1 MQCLLHVNRPSIITK
16 KSSMLFAVLFI
27 LFLTL
32 PTGISAFNPQSVPLA
47 STSSLY
53 WDDGKISKANTNN
66 NDGNDGDNIQKKQ
79 LFTRTGCRLQSMFM
93 MGGTATEMLLPL
105 RSPSIVTSAAVVTAS
120 VTTSTSSSL
129 KAMLAQSLGGVMF
142 AGALLLYTPI
152 ILKLWREKN
161 GDGMSFQTWIFNTMG
176 FTAALLY
183 PLKKGFPISTYVETI
198 ALTFQ
203 SLLVL
208 GTLSHFKGKLK
219 EFFAALAVYIA
230 SFYVLAGPV
239 FPMKYIQWLQLGATI
254 SNNYAQVPQ
263 IALSFKLKK
272 SSWSIISAGLSTIG
286 NAIRVFTTATLT
298 GDPLIL
304 YGHVLG
310 ATTNAILA
318 TQILMYRDNKELAP

>member
-120 VTTSTSSSL
+120 VTTSIIFTESNASSVTWWGNVCRCSSSL
-129 KAMLAQSLGGVMF
+129 HTNHSETM
-142 AGALLLYTPI
+142 AGEERRWNVLPDMDFQY
-152 ILKLWREKN
+152 N
-161 GDGMSFQTWIFNTMG
+161 GFHSCSV
-176 FTAALLY
+176 
-183 PLKKGFPISTYVETI
+183 ISSQERLPDI
-198 ALTFQ
+198 NLC
-203 SLLVL
+203 
-208 GTLSHFKGKLK
+208 
-219 EFFAALAVYIA
+219 
-230 SFYVLAGPV
+230 
-239 FPMKYIQWLQLGATI
+239 
-254 SNNYAQVPQ
+254 
-263 IALSFKLKK
+263 
-272 SSWSIISAGLSTIG
+272 
-286 NAIRVFTTATLT
+286 
-298 GDPLIL
+298 
-304 YGHVLG
+304 
-310 ATTNAILA
+310 
-318 TQILMYRDNKELAP
+318 